1 MAGKT
6 RFRAGLVQLRT
17 TRSPEANLAATSALI
32 RDAAARGAQYVQT
45 PENTLLMEPDK
56 ERLLAVLR
64 PEAETLAL
72 IAYCQLAG
80 ELGIWL
86 HIGSLAILVG
96 ERRAANR
103 TFLISPSGTVTAR
116 YDKIHMFDV
125 DLPGGESHRKSATYE
140 PGKAAVLAKLPWGTL
155 GLTICYDL
163 RFPEQFK
170 ALALGGADFI
180 TVPSAFTRQTGEAHW
195 HILLRARAIETG
207 SFIFAA
213 AQGGRHDSGRTTY
226 GHSLIVSPWGEIL
239 GGGGDRAGRDHRRY
253 RRRPGGRMPAAHS
266 GAGACARIRRG
277 ACTGGRRVG
286 AGGDF

>member
-6 RFRAGLVQLRT
+6 RFRVGVVQLRT
-17 TRSPEANLAATSALI
+17 TRSPEANLAATPALI

-64 PEAETLAL
+64 PEAETQAL

-103 TFLISPSGTVTAR
+103 TFVNAPSGPVTAR

-125 DLPGGESHRKSATYE
+125 DLPGGESHRESATYE

-180 TVPSAFTRQTGEAHW
+180 TVPSAFTKQTGEAHW

-239 GGGGDRAGRDHRRY
+239 AEAGTEPGVITADIDASLAAECRQRIPALAHVREFGVVHAPGDG
-253 RRRPGGRMPAAHS
+253 
-266 GAGACARIRRG
+266 
-277 ACTGGRRVG
+277 V
-286 AGGDF
+286 

>member
-6 RFRAGLVQLRT
+6 RFRVGVVQLRT

-32 RDAAARGAQYVQT
+32 RDAAARGAQYVHT

-64 PEAETLAL
+64 PEAETQAL

-86 HIGSLAILVG
+86 HIGSLAILAG

-103 TFLISPSGTVTAR
+103 AFLISPSGTVVAR

-125 DLPGGESHRKSATYE
+125 DLPGGESHRESATYE

-180 TVPSAFTRQTGEAHW
+180 TVPSAFTKQTGEAHW

-226 GHSLIVSPWGEIL
+226 GHSMIVSPWGEIL
-239 GGGGDRAGRDHRRY
+239 AEAGTEPGVITADIDASLGAECRQRIPALAHVREFGVVHAPGDG
-253 RRRPGGRMPAAHS
+253 
-266 GAGACARIRRG
+266 
-277 ACTGGRRVG
+277 V
-286 AGGDF
+286 